1 MDCVICK
8 SNRMDETEED
18 YIYSMKKKGIFFS
31 LILINMQL
39 VKSYYKK
46 SEIQDIRYHQ
56 ETSVIS
62 HKHTNR

>member
-18 YIYSMKKKGIFFS
+18 FIYSMKRGIFFS

-46 SEIQDIRYHQ
+46 SEIQDI
-56 ETSVIS
+56 
-62 HKHTNR
+62 